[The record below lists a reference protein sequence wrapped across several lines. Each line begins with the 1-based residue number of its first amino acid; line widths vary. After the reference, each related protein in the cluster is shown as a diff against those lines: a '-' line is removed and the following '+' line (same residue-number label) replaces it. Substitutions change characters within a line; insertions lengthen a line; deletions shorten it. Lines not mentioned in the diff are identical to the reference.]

1 MGARTGSQF
10 LAGLQRTK
18 REIWVDGERIADVTT
33 HPKLR
38 GGAESLAAMF
48 DRQHAHATECLF
60 IDPDSGEDTNIS
72 HMIPRSKDDL
82 WRRHAGL
89 TRMSEGSMGIM
100 GRTPDYMNMKFAAFA
115 SAPRVWAGAD
125 GRNER
130 GARNVV
136 DFQRHISRFDVSL
149 THTIIQPT
157 IDKRTDNHFTD
168 NNVSVHKV
176 GETADGIVVRG
187 ARVLAT
193 LAPYA
198 DEQTVYPSQPLPPE
212 ATEYALS
219 FAVPLDTPGL
229 KFLCRDSASAPGADP
244 FDKPLSSRFDEQD
257 AFCVFDDVLVPWDR
271 VFIDGDVQ
279 IYNSMRETGYAISM
293 TTHTTIRALTKLE
306 FAYGLA
312 TRMAELIGDYSPATT
327 EMLGE
332 LACYVRITRNAV
344 ELSLEQ
350 AWEREDGV
358 WFPNG
363 AAIEPMRAM
372 LAGWMPRVAEIIT
385 LIGSHNLLTTPSRAQ
400 LDDPSLRPLIDEML
414 HGANGAPADERA
426 AVFRMAWDFVG
437 SALAGRGFLY
447 ERFYLTS
454 ASRNKQ
460 MLHTRFFD
468 RTRSQALLNDML
480 SRSKAECSRAALS
493 SPYRA

>member
-10 LAGLQRTK
+10 LAGLRQTQ

-38 GGAESLAAMF
+38 GAAESLAAVF
-48 DRQHAHATECLF
+48 DRQHAYAAECLF
-60 IDPDSGEDTNIS
+60 TDPESGEPINLS
-72 HMIPRSKDDL
+72 HMFPRSKDDL

-130 GARNVV
+130 GARNLVA
-136 DFQRHISRFDVSL
+136 FQRYLARRDISL

-157 IDKRTDNHFTD
+157 IDKRTDSRVMG
-168 NNVSVHKV
+168 NNVTVRKV
-176 GETADGIVVRG
+176 GETAEGIVVRG

-193 LAPYA
+193 LAPSA

-212 ATEYALS
+212 ATQYALA
-219 FAVPLDTPGL
+219 FAIPLDTPGL
-229 KFLCRDSASAPGADP
+229 KFLCRDSASSPGANP
-244 FDKPLSSRFDEQD
+244 FDKPLSTRFDEQD
-257 AFCVFDDVLVPWDR
+257 AFCMFDDVVVPWDR
-271 VFIDGDVQ
+271 IFIDGDVQ
-279 IYNSMRETGYAISM
+279 VYNSMRETDYAVSM

-312 TRMAELIGDYSPATT
+312 SRMAELIGDHSPATT

-332 LACYVRITRNAV
+332 LACYVRLTRNAL

-372 LAGWMPRVAEIIT
+372 LAVWMPRVAEIIT

-400 LDDPSLRPLIDEML
+400 LDDPQLRPLIDEML
-414 HGANGAPADERA
+414 HGADGASADERA
-426 AVFRMAWDFVG
+426 AVFRLAWDFVG
-437 SALAGRGFLY
+437 SSLGGRGFLY

-454 ASRNKQ
+454 AARNKQ
-460 MLHTRFFD
+460 MLHTRYFD
-468 RTRSQALLNDML
+468 RTRSQALLSDML
-480 SRSKAECSRAALS
+480 SRAGGEVRHD
-493 SPYRA
+493 

>member
-1 MGARTGSQF
+1 MGVRTGSQF
-10 LAGLQRTK
+10 LEGLRKTK
-18 REIWVDGERIADVTT
+18 REIWVDGEKIEDVTA

-38 GGAESLAAMF
+38 GGAESLAAIF
-48 DRQHAHATECLF
+48 DRQHDYASDCQFTHPQT
-60 IDPDSGEDTNIS
+60 DQPTNVS
-72 HMIPRSKDDL
+72 HMIPRSREEL
-82 WRRHAGL
+82 RHRHAGL
-89 TRMSEGSMGIM
+89 VRLSEGSMGIM

-125 GRNER
+125 GRNAR
-130 GARNVV
+130 GANNLVA
-136 DFQRHISRFDVSL
+136 FQRRLGEGDLSL

-157 IDKRTDNHFTD
+157 VDKRTDSQILGNKVT
-168 NNVSVHKV
+168 VRKV
-176 GETADGIVVRG
+176 GETSEGIVVRG

-198 DEQTVYPSQPLPPE
+198 DEQTVYPGQPIPAG
-212 ATEYALS
+212 ATEYAIA

-257 AFCVFDDVLVPWDR
+257 AFCIFDDVLVPWDR
-271 VFIDGDVQ
+271 VFIDGDVE
-279 IYNSMRETGYAISM
+279 IYNSMRQTGYAISM
-293 TTHTTIRALTKLE
+293 TTQSTIRALTKLE

-312 TRMAELIGDYSPATT
+312 TRMAELIGDHSPATT

-332 LACYVRITRNAV
+332 IACYVRLTANAL

-350 AWEREDGV
+350 ASAREDGV

-363 AAIEPMRAM
+363 AAIEPMRSM
-372 LAGWMPRVAEIIT
+372 LAVWMPRVAEIIT

-400 LDDPSLRPLIDEML
+400 LNDPKLRPLIDEML
-414 HGANGAPADERA
+414 HGADGATADERA
-426 AVFRMAWDFVG
+426 AVFRMAWDLVG
-437 SALAGRGFLY
+437 SSLGGRGFLY

-454 ASRNKQ
+454 AARNKQ
-460 MLHTRFFD
+460 MLHQRFFD
-468 RTRSQALLNDML
+468 RTRSRALLDDML
-480 SRSKAECSRAALS
+480 SRSGR
-493 SPYRA
+493 P

>member
-1 MGARTGSQF
+1 MGARTGLQF
-10 LAGLQRTK
+10 LEGLRSTK
-18 REIWVDGERIADVTT
+18 RAIWVEGERIADVTT
-33 HPKLR
+33 HPKLC
-38 GGAESLAAMF
+38 GGAETLAAMF
-48 DRQHAHATECLF
+48 DRQHAYATECLF
-60 IDPDSGEDTNIS
+60 TDPDSGELTNVS

-130 GARNVV
+130 GARNIV
-136 DFQRHISRFDVSL
+136 DFQRQISRSDTSL

-157 IDKRTDNHFTD
+157 IDKRTDNQFTK
-168 NNVSVHKV
+168 NNVGVHKV
-176 GETADGIVVRG
+176 RETTVGIVVRG

-212 ATEYALS
+212 ATQYALA
-219 FAVPLDTPGL
+219 FAIPLDTPGL
-229 KFLCRDSASAPGADP
+229 KFLCRDSASAPGAEP

-257 AFCVFDDVLVPWDR
+257 AFCVFDDVVVPWDR

-293 TTHTTIRALTKLE
+293 TTHSTTRALTKLE

-332 LACYVRITRNAV
+332 LACYVRLTRNAI

-350 AWEREDGV
+350 AWERDDGV

-372 LAGWMPRVAEIIT
+372 LAVWMPRVAEIIT
-385 LIGSHNLLTTPSRAQ
+385 LIGGHNLLTTPSRAQ
-400 LDDPSLRPLIDEML
+400 LDDPELRPLIDEML
-414 HGANGAPADERA
+414 HGADDAPARERA

-437 SALAGRGFLY
+437 SSLAGRGFLY

-454 ASRNKQ
+454 AARNKQ
-460 MLHTRFFD
+460 MLHTRYFD
-468 RTRSQALLNDML
+468 RTRSQALLSDML
-480 SRSKAECSRAALS
+480 SRNRVGF
-493 SPYRA
+493 

>member
-10 LAGLQRTK
+10 LDGLRRTK
-18 REIWVDGERIADVTT
+18 REIWVDGERIVDVTT

-48 DRQHAHATECLF
+48 DRQHTYAAECLYT
-60 IDPDSGEDTNIS
+60 DPESGQPTNVS
-72 HMIPRSKDDL
+72 HMMPRSRDAL
-82 WRRHAGL
+82 RQRHAGL
-89 TRMSEGSMGIM
+89 VRLSEGSMGIM

-125 GRNER
+125 GRNAR
-130 GARNVV
+130 GAENLVR
-136 DFQRHISRFDVSL
+136 FQRRLAEDDIAL

-157 IDKRTDNHFTD
+157 TDKRTDSRILGNKVTIR
-168 NNVSVHKV
+168 KV

-193 LAPYA
+193 LAPFA
-198 DEQTVYPSQPLPPE
+198 DEQAVYPGQPIPPG
-212 ATEYALS
+212 ATEYALA

-244 FDKPLSSRFDEQD
+244 FDKPLSTRFDEQD
-257 AFCVFDDVLVPWDR
+257 AFCIFDDVLVPRDR
-271 VFIDGDVQ
+271 VFIDGDVE
-279 IYNSMRETGYAISM
+279 IYNSMRETGYATSM
-293 TTHTTIRALTKLE
+293 VTQSTIRALTKLE

-312 TRMAELIGDYSPATT
+312 TRMAELIGDHSPATT

-332 LACYVRITRNAV
+332 MACYVRMTANAV

-350 AWEREDGV
+350 ASARADGI

-363 AAIEPMRAM
+363 AALEPMRAM
-372 LAGWMPRVAEIIT
+372 LPVWMPRVAEIIT

-400 LDDPSLRPLIDEML
+400 LDDPGLRPLIDEMMG
-414 HGANGAPADERA
+414 GADDAAADQRA
-426 AVFRMAWDFVG
+426 AVFRLAWDFVG
-437 SALAGRGFLY
+437 SSLAGRGFLY

-454 ASRNKQ
+454 ATRNKQ
-460 MLHTRFFD
+460 MMHRFFD
-468 RTRSQALLNDML
+468 RGRSQALLDDML
-480 SRSKAECSRAALS
+480 SRAGTGAA
-493 SPYRA
+493 

>member
-10 LAGLQRTK
+10 LEGLRKTK
-18 REIWVDGERIADVTT
+18 REIWVDGERIEDVTT

-38 GGAESLAAMF
+38 GGAESLAAIF
-48 DRQHAHATECLF
+48 DRQHAYAADCLF
-60 IDPDSGEDTNIS
+60 THPDSGQPTNVS
-72 HMIPRSKDDL
+72 HMIPRSKEEL
-82 WRRHAGL
+82 LHRHDGL
-89 TRMSEGSMGIM
+89 VRLSEGSMGIM

-115 SAPRVWAGAD
+115 SAPGVWAGAD
-125 GRNER
+125 ERNAR
-130 GARNVV
+130 GARNLVA
-136 DFQRHISRFDVSL
+136 FQRRLAEADVSL

-157 IDKRTDNHFTD
+157 VDKRTDAKILGNKVT
-168 NNVSVHKV
+168 VRKV
-176 GETADGIVVRG
+176 GETADGIIVRG

-198 DEQTVYPSQPLPPE
+198 DEQTVYPGQPIPDG
-212 ATEYALS
+212 ASEYAVA
-219 FAVPLDTPGL
+219 FAIPLDTPGL

-257 AFCVFDDVLVPWDR
+257 AFCIFDDVLVPWDR
-271 VFIDGDVQ
+271 VFIDGDVE
-279 IYNSMRETGYAISM
+279 IYNSMRQTGYAISM
-293 TTHTTIRALTKLE
+293 TSQSTVRALTKLE

-312 TRMAELIGDYSPATT
+312 TRMAELIGDYSPVTT

-332 LACYVRITRNAV
+332 IACYVRITANAL

-350 AWEREDGV
+350 AFEREDGV

-363 AAIEPMRAM
+363 AVLDPMRAM
-372 LAGWMPRVAEIIT
+372 LAVWMPRVAEIIT

-400 LDDPSLRPLIDEML
+400 LGDPKLRPLIDEML
-414 HGANGAPADERA
+414 SGADGAAADERA

-437 SALAGRGFLY
+437 SSLGGRGFLY

-454 ASRNKQ
+454 AARNKQ
-460 MLHTRFFD
+460 MLHSRYFD
-468 RTRSQALLNDML
+468 RTRSQSLLNDML
-480 SRSKAECSRAALS
+480 SRAKRRSRTN
-493 SPYRA
+493 

>member
-10 LAGLQRTK
+10 LEGLRRTK
-18 REIWVDGERIADVTT
+18 REIWVEGERIADVTT

-38 GGAESLAAMF
+38 GGAESLAAIF
-48 DRQHAHATECLF
+48 DRQHEFPDDCLF
-60 IDPDSGEDTNIS
+60 AHPESGAPTNVS
-72 HMIPRSKDDL
+72 HMIPRSRDDL
-82 WRRHAGL
+82 MRRHSGL
-89 TRMSEGSMGIM
+89 VRLSEGSMGIM
-100 GRTPDYMNMKFAAFA
+100 GRTPDYMNMKFSAFA

-125 GRNER
+125 GRNAR
-130 GARNVV
+130 GARNIVA
-136 DFQRHISRFDVSL
+136 FQRRLADADISL

-157 IDKRTDNHFTD
+157 IDKRTDAAVVGNKVTIR
-168 NNVSVHKV
+168 KV
-176 GETADGIVVRG
+176 GETSEGIIVRG

-198 DEQTVYPSQPLPPE
+198 DETAVYPGQPIPPD
-212 ATEYALS
+212 AKDYAVA
-219 FAVPLDTPGL
+219 FTVPMDTPGL
-229 KFLCRDSASAPGADP
+229 RFLCRDSAATPGADP

-257 AFCVFDDVLVPWDR
+257 AFCIFDDVLVPWDR
-271 VFIDGDVQ
+271 VFIDGDVA
-279 IYNSMRETGYAISM
+279 IYNAMRATGYAIHM
-293 TTHTTIRALTKLE
+293 TTQSTIRALTKLE

-312 TRMAELIGDYSPATT
+312 GRMAELIGDYSPATT

-332 LACYVRITRNAV
+332 LACYVRLTANAL

-363 AAIEPMRAM
+363 AVLDPMRSM
-372 LAGWMPRVAEIIT
+372 LPVWMPRVAEIIT

-400 LDDPSLRPLIDEML
+400 LDDPGLRPLLDEML
-414 HGANGAPADERA
+414 HGADGATADERA

-437 SALAGRGFLY
+437 STLGGRGFLY

-454 ASRNKQ
+454 AARNKQ
-460 MLHTRFFD
+460 QLHSRFFD
-468 RTRSQALLNDML
+468 RTRSRALLDDML
-480 SRSKAECSRAALS
+480 SRAGR
-493 SPYRA
+493 R